1 MLTCVRLS
9 VSRSDPK
16 LIGGNSILRVAPCW
30 SYTVTTIGLV
40 GVVKDTNYQS
50 VREDKRAQVFFPYR
64 QSTSV
69 DEVWT
74 FVRTTE
80 DPLQIVPQVRREIA
94 AVDRQLAIYGVATM
108 DEQIQ
113 RSVSNERLI
122 ATLSAALSTMATLLS
137 VIGLYGVMAYM
148 VTRRTREIG
157 IRMALGALGS
167 QVAAGVLRE
176 ASLLVGLGLACGSLA
191 AWGLSRYVRNA
202 LYGVTPADPATIA
215 FAAMALL
222 IAAAVA
228 SLVPAGRASRISPM
242 AALRDE

>member
-1 MLTCVRLS
+1 
-9 VSRSDPK
+9 
-16 LIGGNSILRVAPCW
+16 
-30 SYTVTTIGLV
+30 
-40 GVVKDTNYQS
+40 
-50 VREDKRAQVFFPYR
+50 
-64 QSTSV
+64 
-69 DEVWT
+69 
-74 FVRTTE
+74 
-80 DPLQIVPQVRREIA
+80 
-94 AVDRQLAIYGVATM
+94 M

-176 ASLLVGLGLACGSLA
+176 ASLLVGLGLGFGSLA

-202 LYGVTPADPATIA
+202 LYGVTPADPTTIA

-228 SLVPAGRASRISPM
+228 SLVPAGRAVTHLADGRAQRRVARPVEEVQGSAKVAESGRRVQVAWTRTRRSTP
-242 AALRDE
+242 ADLSLTP